1 MPDQWDSILGLWVE
15 ELGTNFFP
23 LDLELSGNEPG
34 KKNLL
39 QRNISRQTNSLMVEK
54 KLLGRKHQGLRGDS
68 DMTGFLLMTSQG
80 DQVLSGGWLERRKY
94 D

>member
-54 KLLGRKHQGLRGDS
+54 D
-68 DMTGFLLMTSQG
+68 TFLTP
-80 DQVLSGGWLERRKY
+80 QVLVRAWWRGSWLSPSLLLFSSKS
-94 D
+94 